1 MIVYLGMP
9 RCASSWL
16 YDNLKHV
23 ETGERVKEP
32 HTLYTNPNNLEEYC
46 ANRVLDFST
55 NNWSM
60 DSSVAKAIDPY
71 VSDYVLIVRNPVD
84 LAVSYKSSFGNHQ
97 SLDDFVSTMIVN
109 KLLCFGDIVDRW
121 YNLVDANKIHIYSYE
136 ELQSN
141 NLKFINTIT
150 KKLKITADLTNIDN
164 KINVSKTKEY
174 EAISE
179 TNLIIL
185 QQQIDKLEKITNQA
199 FNIAINNLL

>member
-23 ETGERVKEP
+23 ETGELVKEP

-84 LAVSYKSSFGNHQ
+84 LAVSYKSLFGNHQ

-174 EAISE
+174 AAISE

-185 QQQIDKLEKITNQA
+185 QQQIDRLEKITNRS

>member
-1 MIVYLGMP
+1 MP

-23 ETGERVKEP
+23 ETGELVKEP

-84 LAVSYKSSFGNHQ
+84 LAVSYKSLFGNHQ

-150 KKLKITADLTNIDN
+150 KKLKITADLTNIND

-174 EAISE
+174 AAISE

-185 QQQIDKLEKITNQA
+185 QQQIDRLEKITNRS

>member
-16 YDNLKHV
+16 YDNLKHI
-23 ETGERVKEP
+23 ETGELVKEP
-32 HTLYTNPNNLEEYC
+32 HTLYTDPNNLDEYC

-60 DSSVAKAIDPY
+60 DSSVAKSIDPY
-71 VSDYVLIVRNPVD
+71 VSDYVLVVRNPVD
-84 LAVSYKSSFGNHQ
+84 LAVSYKSLFVTQ
-97 SLDDFVSTMIVN
+97 QPLDDFVSTMIIN
-109 KLLCFGDIVDRW
+109 KLLCFGDIVERW

-141 NLKFINTIT
+141 NLKFIDSIT
-150 KKLKITADLTNIDN
+150 KKLKITADLTNLDK

-174 EAISE
+174 AAISE

-185 QQQIDKLEKITNQA
+185 QQQIDKLEKITNQS